1 MPDPTRGL
9 IVIVDDT
16 TGVDWGAAARD
27 HGAAVLVP
35 VSRMTPGVRRSV
47 EAARRAFGRERVLDT
62 HQPFTPQILA
72 DAAHWL
78 RGQGAER
85 IELRADPRHWDLAR
99 VAISFNGDK
108 MLLFDLEGVPWD
120 TEARE
125 HRSLTTSTLL
135 LIAADAVFPSAT
147 QPLGPFEQLLA
158 DEVGWDDTRPI
169 VGTRV
174 LAGWERRVMMLCGAV
189 RAAMTAVLATP
200 HVAMIQASARI
211 MTAVPHVGLKDGK
224 MLEEWDSDN
233 VINIAGRIVE
243 QAKNRGGRGP
253 QRIVIVVREKPG
265 FVEDA
270 LSRAAW
276 LLDEARVEIVNVDPI
291 LGLLERDVSL
301 LWDEDDAA
309 AHASNLAAIMAE
321 REDTEPL

>member
-1 MPDPTRGL
+1 MPERGL
-9 IVIVDDT
+9 IVILDDAAN
-16 TGVDWGAAARD
+16 VDWTAAAHD
-27 HGAAVLVP
+27 HGAAVLLP
-35 VSRMTPGVRRSV
+35 VSRMTARIRRIV
-47 EAARRAFGRERVLDT
+47 DAARHAFGRPKVLDSY
-62 HQPFTPQILA
+62 QAFTPQTLA
-72 DAAHWL
+72 DAVHWL
-78 RGQGAER
+78 REQGAER
-85 IELRADPRHWDLAR
+85 IELRADPRHWDFCR

-108 MLLFDLEGVPWD
+108 MLLFDLDGVPWD

-135 LIAADAVFPSAT
+135 LIAADAIFPSAT
-147 QPLGPFEQLLA
+147 QPLGPFEQLIA
-158 DEVGWDDTRPI
+158 EEVGWDTSRPI

-189 RAAMTAVLATP
+189 KPAMTAVLATP
-200 HVAMIQASARI
+200 HLAMVQASARI
-211 MTAVPHVGLKDGK
+211 MTAIPKVAPYDRKV
-224 MLEEWDSDN
+224 LEEWDSDM
-233 VINIAGRIVE
+233 VINTAGRIVE
-243 QAKNRGGRGP
+243 LAKERGGRGP

-276 LLDEARVEIVNVDPI
+276 LLDEARVEVVNVDPV
-291 LGLLERDVSL
+291 LGLLERDISF
-301 LWDEDDAA
+301 LWTEEDAA

>member
-9 IVIVDDT
+9 IVVVDDT
-16 TGVDWGAAARD
+16 TNVDWATAAHD
-27 HGAAVLVP
+27 HGAAVLLP
-35 VSRMTPGVRRSV
+35 VSRMTARIRSIV
-47 EAARRAFGRERVLDT
+47 DAARHAFGRERLLDT
-62 HQPFTPQILA
+62 HQSFTPQILA
-72 DAAHWL
+72 DAARWL
-78 RGQGAER
+78 CEQGAER
-85 IELRADPRHWDLAR
+85 IELRTDPRHWDLAR

-120 TEARE
+120 AEARE
-125 HRSLTTSTLL
+125 HRPLTTSKLL

-158 DEVGWDDTRPI
+158 DEVGWDTSRPI
-169 VGTRV
+169 LGTRV

-189 RAAMTAVLATP
+189 KPAMTAVLATP
-200 HVAMIQASARI
+200 HPAMVQASARI
-211 MTAVPHVGLKDGK
+211 MTAIPKVAPYDRK

-253 QRIVIVVREKPG
+253 QRIVIVIRETSG

-276 LLDEARVEIVNVDPI
+276 LLDEARVEIVNVDPT